1 MFAQSYLFKCFL
13 AASLLWL
20 GSCENDPA
28 EIEAYTKES
37 KEVEEARGIKA
48 NFSQAGKM
56 KAILEAPTMYR
67 VKGDTVY
74 TEFPDSVHVTF
85 YSETGAI
92 ENVVRANYARYFD
105 LLKKVYLRDSVVVYS
120 MVGDTIFAR
129 DMWWDQNQEV
139 FYSDKPVR
147 VYKGMDRLTGDG
159 IRATQDFKK
168 TTIINPKGP
177 VAIPDEVNP
186 GPPL

>member
-1 MFAQSYLFKCFL
+1 MAVSSSFLKFLLVSFLFGL
-13 AASLLWL
+13 V
-20 GSCENDPA
+20 SCENDPA
-28 EIEAYTKES
+28 EIESYTKES
-37 KEVEEARGIKA
+37 KEIEEARDIKA

-56 KAILEAPTMYR
+56 KAILKAPIMYR
-67 VKGDTVY
+67 VKADTVY

-85 YSETGAI
+85 YNESGAI
-92 ENVVRANYARYFD
+92 ENVVSANYARYFD
-105 LLKKVYLRDSVVVYS
+105 LLRKVYLRDSVVVYS
-120 MVGDTIFAR
+120 MTGDTIFAR
-129 DMWWDQNQEV
+129 DMWWDQNQQI

>member
-1 MFAQSYLFKCFL
+1 MAAHSSFLKFFL
-13 AASLLWL
+13 APLLLWL
-20 GSCENDPA
+20 GACENDPA

-37 KEVEEARGIKA
+37 KEIEEARDIKA

-74 TEFPDSVHVTF
+74 TEFPDSVLVTF
-85 YSETGAI
+85 YSVTGAV
-92 ENVVRANYARYFD
+92 ENVVSANYARYFE

-120 MVGDTIFAR
+120 MTGDTIFAR
-129 DMWWDQNQEV
+129 DMWWDQTKEI

-147 VYKGMDRLTGDG
+147 VYRGMDRLNGDG